1 MREECQL
8 MRTFSSTTH
17 ADLGTTRDRDAMTL
31 MWKAAVAFI
40 VAIGAGG
47 FVAGSVL
54 GDPGGPPNVG
64 DPVVVN
70 GDGSPGP
77 SGADDNPSRPADD
90 DGTDDRGHGDDDGDD
105 DLDTVYHEPDD
116 LFDDDDNSG
125 PGSDD
130 DRGRDD
136 DGGGDDDNSGHGSD
150 DSGGDDG

>member
-1 MREECQL
+1 
-8 MRTFSSTTH
+8 
-17 ADLGTTRDRDAMTL
+17 MTL

-64 DPVVVN
+64 DPVVMN
-70 GDGSPGP
+70 GDRSPGP
-77 SGADDNPSRPADD
+77 SGVDNTPARPNDD
-90 DGTDDRGHGDDDGDD
+90 DGTDDRGHGDDGDDD

-116 LFDDDDNSG
+116 LFDDDGDRDDNSG

-130 DRGRDD
+130 SGS
-136 DGGGDDDNSGHGSD
+136 DGGPDSHGGGGDDNSGHGSD
-150 DSGGDDG
+150 DSGGDDD